1 MKAFGNNPP
10 GVYLLSVTEM
20 WERFSYYALA
30 GLLTL
35 FLSSPVASG
44 GFGWRADQAVQ
55 IFGLVSGFAFAAP
68 AVGGWLV
75 SRWIGEQPAIMIGG
89 IAIAAGQ
96 IALAYVAARGPD
108 GSTALALFWFSL
120 ALIILGTALLK
131 PAVSAAV
138 GLLYAPQDERRNGGY
153 AIFMTGVWAGSFLSN
168 LVAGSIGEALGWH
181 WGFLTAGIG
190 MAFGVLLFACF
201 RKRWLSDLGGNAST
215 ATGEIEV
222 RAPLSGQ
229 QRASLVGLALISV
242 FTLIYAAAFYQKGG
256 FLNLLVQN
264 AADRTLGAFTVPAT
278 WFLSI
283 STGIFIIATPVFAAF
298 WNRAAAKGKSA
309 PDVCTSLVIGLGLLA
324 AGYAVFTA
332 GFASSGGASV
342 PMLWFASG
350 YILFG
355 LADVFIWPP
364 QIALASK
371 LAPRHLA
378 SLIIGLWYVSIG
390 VGSYASG
397 LIGAALILVD
407 PAQGLAIV
415 AACVAAAAIVARLA
429 RPGILRLV
437 NRGLSN

>member
-1 MKAFGNNPP
+1 MRAFRNNPP

-75 SRWIGEQPAIMIGG
+75 SRWIGEQPAIIIGG
-89 IAIAAGQ
+89 CAIAAGQ
-96 IALAYVAARGPD
+96 MVLAYVALHGP
-108 GSTALALFWFSL
+108 GESGALALFWLSL
-120 ALIILGTALLK
+120 VLIILGTALLK

-138 GLLYAPQDERRNGGY
+138 GLLYAPHDERRDSGY
-153 AIFMTGVWAGSFLSN
+153 AIFMTGVWAGSFFSN
-168 LVAGSIGEALGWH
+168 LVAGSIGESMGWH
-181 WGFLTAGIG
+181 WGFLTAGVG
-190 MAFGVLLFACF
+190 MTFGVVLFACF
-201 RKRWLSDLGGNAST
+201 RKRWLSDLSSSVATAGGE
-215 ATGEIEV
+215 GGV
-222 RAPLSGQ
+222 QAPLSRR
-229 QRASLVGLALISV
+229 QRTSLLGLALISV
-242 FTLIYAAAFYQKGG
+242 FTLVYASAFYQKGG

-264 AADRTLGAFTVPAT
+264 AADRTLGGFTIPAT

-283 STGIFIIATPVFAAF
+283 STGVFIIAAPAFAAF
-298 WNRAAAKGKSA
+298 WNRAAAKGKLV
-309 PDVCTSLVIGLGLLA
+309 PDVCASLVIGLGLLA
-324 AGYAVFTA
+324 AGYAVFTT
-332 GFASSGGASV
+332 GFASAGAAAV
-342 PMLWFASG
+342 PMLWFVAG
-350 YILFG
+350 YVLFG

-364 QIALASK
+364 QIALASR

-378 SLIIGLWYVSIG
+378 SLVIGVWYVSIG

-407 PAQGLAIV
+407 PVQGLALV
-415 AACVAAAAIVARLA
+415 AACVAAAAIAACIA
-429 RPGILRLV
+429 RPRILHLV
-437 NRGLSN
+437 NGGTLK